1 MKLQFERLLAMIEY
15 AKQTALMKKN
25 PAQNISQHKEFAK
38 LQDQIVGL
46 PGVVFTTGTPDE
58 DADAWLTIDRLHET
72 QPPVPKNCHLAAW
85 IDCASSPNTPP
96 SLKKSLAES
105 ALVALGLREPAD
117 PLEPLQPPAQLGT
130 AAEPQGKLLVE
141 KTVSQEEYDAL
152 LALREEEPLA
162 VQLKKFTTTEW
173 AIWARQEKEIRKS
186 IALYKEMFLLC
197 QRLQGNLIDTALELV
212 WGMGMA
218 VQKKDGVTIT
228 YPLITQPVELSLDDR
243 NMALEIR
250 PRAASPRM
258 EVEVFAALD
267 NPGVPALEEVAK
279 NFLASG
285 DVLYPDRPQGFEALL
300 RSATSLLDASGSY
313 LPDVGDAASG
323 PSLPKAGESLAV
335 TDTWVL
341 MARPRAANLMVQDL
355 ERFAQGLS
363 TSEQANDGDNQNPED
378 AASVVALP
386 GALQALF
393 VDPSTDIQDVELPA
407 YRGLAAVAGSAA
419 NGNAGEGAVPSRPAE
434 LYFPKAYNDEQVQIV
449 QMLDVHDGV
458 VVQGP
463 PGTGKT
469 HTIANVI
476 CHYLASGKRVLV
488 TSMKDPAL
496 AVLQEKLPEAIRP
509 LAISLLASEADGMRQ
524 FDFAISKI
532 AAEVTRID
540 RHQSRRDIEA
550 NEAEIDATHSRL
562 AKIDGDIAH
571 WAKVNLENVTL
582 DDETLTPIEVAQEVA
597 QFGTQGDWFPDVL
610 TTARQYEPTFGQATL
625 VALRAARMQLGAD
638 LAYLGCQLPDA
649 QRFPAAARLLQ
660 AHQDLRQFAALKE
673 KEASGAL
680 APLSTADNALAR
692 AQDAVEQLGH
702 LQQQLHTIEAE
713 ATPWSKDLQ
722 AYLSRHTKS
731 EVLDLLWS
739 LRVDVLAAAA
749 ARKQFLARPVHCPD
763 GLPANAELCA
773 AVDNLAAG
781 RKPFGLAGLFGKTEA
796 KRQLDAITVT
806 GEAPASAQDWS
817 HVQAYVQHCKTIK
830 KLASRW
836 NSLAQE
842 MALPSCDQ
850 LPAMER
856 AIAHIDL
863 LQEARVAERAQRQ
876 ALQALLPT
884 WEANAGQALTQ
895 ATAQNAIDTLQ
906 QHLLKH
912 RLSQTWQVKE
922 ELTQALTGCT
932 GAITEALRDFI
943 ALEFGAPTLSDALL
957 QQRWTALTQELRR
970 TQGLAGDLACVAQAT
985 GAIEACGAPQWAASL
1000 RLQPAAQTHDALIPD
1015 NWASVWRVRRLA
1027 HYVAQ
1032 MDGRAQL
1039 KRLGQLRSELEA
1051 DLGKLYQ
1058 QAVTARTWLRL
1069 KENVTPAV
1077 GTALEAY
1084 RNSIK
1089 KIGKGTGVRAGRFR
1103 QDAREAAAGANAAIP
1118 CWIMPH
1124 YRISESLPSVIGD
1137 FDLVI
1142 IDEASQSDLSA
1153 LPAIMR
1159 AKKILVVGDD
1169 KQVSP
1174 DGVGLEEEK
1183 IKVLR
1188 QRFLSSQVRLFAA
1201 QMTPD
1206 RSIYDL
1212 FKVVFASSSVMLRE
1226 HFRSVAPI
1234 IEYSKR
1240 EFYKHEL
1247 RPLRMPRRSERLDPP
1262 LIDVYVEGGV
1272 KRADLNLAEAQ
1283 FIVDEIKAI
1292 VADPALKGRSIGVVS
1307 LIGSKQALHIMQ
1319 RVSEE
1324 LGEEVLTEYQIT
1336 CGDARTFQG
1345 KERDIMF
1352 LSMIASPG
1360 DAHPQSNVAAEQRFN
1375 VAASR
1380 ARDRMYL
1387 VRSVRLEDL
1396 RPADVL
1402 RTKLIQHFQ
1411 APFLQN
1417 EQDLSA
1423 NRAKCE
1429 SPFEREVYDLLTE
1442 KGYRVIPQVPVGAYR
1457 IDMVVEGDNDG
1468 RLAIECDGDR
1478 YHGPA
1483 QWESD
1488 MRRQR
1493 ILERAGWKFWRSFA
1507 STFVTHREEVVADL
1521 IATLTSLEIHPSSGS
1536 HAVASIHTHFRHI
1549 AASPAGQDDDGLVDA
1564 DAEAETD
1571 VEGVDAA
1578 GVEAAGVEA
1587 DPTDAQASPP
1597 AVEADARD
1605 TAPVVGAVTGAIHGE
1620 TAAAPAGESTPE
1632 NLSPHAAHPA
1642 GLSLPAA
1649 AVDGVLQ
1656 AASTAETL
1664 AKE

>member
-15 AKQTALMKKN
+15 AKQTALMKKT
-25 PAQNISQHKEFAK
+25 PAQHISQHKEFAK
-38 LQDQIVGL
+38 LEDQIVGL
-46 PGVVFTTGTPDE
+46 PGVVFSTGSADDE
-58 DADAWLTIDRLHET
+58 ADAWLTIERLHET
-72 QPPVPKNCHLAAW
+72 QPPAPRSCHLAAW
-85 IDCASSPNTPP
+85 IDCSSSPLTAP
-96 SLKKSLAES
+96 SLKKSLPES
-105 ALVALGLREPAD
+105 VLVGLGLREPPD
-117 PLEPLQPPAQLGT
+117 PLEAPTLEGSD
-130 AAEPQGKLLVE
+130 AEPQGKLLVE

-152 LALREEEPLA
+152 LALRDEESLA
-162 VQLKKFTTTEW
+162 VQLKQFATHEW
-173 AIWARQEKEIRKS
+173 AIWAKQEKEIRKS

-212 WGMGMA
+212 WGVGMA
-218 VQKKDGVTIT
+218 VQKKDGVAIS
-228 YPLITQPVELSLDDR
+228 YPLLTQAVELSLDDR
-243 NMALEIR
+243 TMTLEIR

-279 NFLASG
+279 TFLASG
-285 DVLYPDRPQGFEALL
+285 DIIYPDRPQGFEGLL

-313 LPDVGDAASG
+313 VPDVSEDPADRR
-323 PSLPKAGESLAV
+323 LPKAGESLAV

-341 MARPRAANLMVQDL
+341 LARPRAANLMVQDL
-355 ERFAQGLS
+355 ERFSQVLS
-363 TSEQANDGDNQNPED
+363 VD
-378 AASVVALP
+378 ASAATDADADVGAAELMALP
-386 GALQALF
+386 GALKALF
-393 VDPSTDIQDVELPA
+393 VDPSTEIQDVELPA
-407 YRGLAAVAGSAA
+407 YRGLAAVSGAGGA
-419 NGNAGEGAVPSRPAE
+419 GGAGEGAASSRPAE

-540 RHQSRRDIEA
+540 RHQARREIEA
-550 NEAEIDATHSRL
+550 NELEIDATHTRL
-562 AKIDGDIAH
+562 AKIDGDIAR
-571 WAKVNLENVTL
+571 WAKVNLESVQL
-582 DDETLTPIEVAQEVA
+582 DSETLTPIEVAQEVA
-597 QFGTQGDWFPDVL
+597 EFGAQADWFPDVL
-610 TTARQYEPTFGQATL
+610 TVERTYEPTFGQETL
-625 VALRAARMQLGAD
+625 VRLRAARMRLGQD
-638 LAYLGCQLPDA
+638 IAYLGAKLPDA
-649 QRFPAAARLLQ
+649 QVFPSASRLFQ

-680 APLSTADNALAR
+680 PALSTQAQALAR
-692 AQDAVEQLGH
+692 VQESIEQLGH
-702 LQQQLHTIEAE
+702 LQQQLQAIEADS
-713 ATPWSKDLQ
+713 APWSRDLQ
-722 AYLSRHTKS
+722 SYLSRHAHS
-731 EVLDLLWS
+731 EVLDLFWA

-749 ARKQFLARPVHCPD
+749 ERKQFLARPVKCPE
-763 GLPANAELCA
+763 GMSGNAELCA
-773 AVDNLAAG
+773 AVENLAAG

-796 KRQLDAITVT
+796 KRQLDAILVT
-806 GEAPASAQDWS
+806 GEMPTTAQDWS
-817 HVQAYVQHCKTIK
+817 HVQAYLQHRKTVT
-830 KLASRW
+830 KLTSRW

-842 MALPSCDQ
+842 VALPNCEN
-850 LPAMER
+850 LPSMER
-856 AIAHIDL
+856 VVAHIDL
-863 LQEARVAERAQRQ
+863 LQDVRVLESQQRQ

-884 WEANAGQALTQ
+884 WELAAGQALSV
-895 ATAQNAIDTLQ
+895 ATAQNAVDILQ
-906 QHLLKH
+906 QHVLKH
-912 RLSQTWQVKE
+912 RLAQTWQVKE
-922 ELTQALTGCT
+922 ELTQALSGCT
-932 GAITEALRDFI
+932 GAVSLALREFV
-943 ALEFGAPTLSDALL
+943 AQEFGSPALSDAQL
-957 QQRWTALTQELRR
+957 QQGWTALMEELRR
-970 TQGLAGDLACVAQAT
+970 VLGLADDLQCVAQGT
-985 GAIEACGAPQWAASL
+985 NAIEACGAPLWAASL
-1000 RLQPAAQTHDALIPD
+1000 RQQPAAQTHDAQIPD
-1015 NWASVWRVRRLA
+1015 NWARVWRVRRLA

-1039 KRLGQLRSELEA
+1039 KRLGQLRSDLEA
-1051 DLGKLYQ
+1051 DLAKLYQ
-1058 QAVTARTWLRL
+1058 QAVSTRTWLRL

-1124 YRISESLPSVIGD
+1124 YRISESLPSIIGD

-1142 IDEASQSDLSA
+1142 IDEASQSDLTA

-1183 IKVLR
+1183 IKGLR
-1188 QRFLSSQVRLFAA
+1188 QRFLNSQVRLFAA

-1272 KRADLNLAEAQ
+1272 KRADLNVAEAD

-1292 VADPALKGRSIGVVS
+1292 VADPALNGRTIGVVS
-1307 LIGSKQALHIMQ
+1307 LIGSKQALYIMQ
-1319 RVSEE
+1319 RVTQE
-1324 LGEEVLTEYQIT
+1324 LGEEVLTQYKIT

-1396 RPADVL
+1396 RPTDVL
-1402 RTKLIQHFQ
+1402 RTKLIEHFQ

-1417 EQDLSA
+1417 EQDLTA

-1478 YHGPA
+1478 YHGPE
-1483 QWESD
+1483 QWDND

-1507 STFVTHREEVVADL
+1507 STFVTHREEVVAEL
-1521 IATLTSLEIHPSSGS
+1521 IATLTSLDIHPSSGS

-1549 AASPAGQDDDGLVDA
+1549 AASPMGQDDDGLGDA
-1564 DAEAETD
+1564 DAETD
-1571 VEGVDAA
+1571 VEGVQTADAA
-1578 GVEAAGVEA
+1578 LGHTA
-1587 DPTDAQASPP
+1587 AQASQP
-1597 AVEADARD
+1597 AVGAAELNAEPA
-1605 TAPVVGAVTGAIHGE
+1605 VGAVTGAMHGE
-1620 TAAAPAGESTPE
+1620 TAAAPADDTTPV
-1632 NLSPHAAHPA
+1632 NPAPHAAHPA
-1642 GLSLPAA
+1642 DINLPATALDGA
-1649 AVDGVLQ
+1649 AQ
-1656 AASTAETL
+1656 AASISETL